1 MWGRGG
7 YGCGVWLGELRSC
20 VVAFEGN
27 FDICVFEEIGDFSD
41 MR

>member
-7 YGCGVWLGELRSC
+7 YGCGMWFGELRNC

-27 FDICVFEEIGDFSD
+27 FDFCVFEEVGDFSD

>member
-1 MWGRGG
+1 MCGRGR
-7 YGCGVWLGELRSC
+7 YGCGMWSSELRNS
-20 VVAFEGN
+20 VLDFEGK